1 MENTQLEEKVLEL
14 ASSIKKIGEISND
27 DYFYRTILFPG
38 ELVSALES
46 EGEKDFSEDLL
57 ENWKNV
63 TVAPTKHNQEQN
75 YILRL
80 ASIAQRINN
89 KFGFDAFLDC
99 IQLLLVIYT
108 RYAQTLVKTL
118 KRSTTF

>member
-46 EGEKDFSEDLL
+46 EGEKDFSEDSMISFRNNAQELL
-57 ENWKNV
+57 PLQYSVKKE
-63 TVAPTKHNQEQN
+63 
-75 YILRL
+75 LRRL
-80 ASIAQRINN
+80 EAE
-89 KFGFDAFLDC
+89 FEE
-99 IQLLLVIYT
+99 
-108 RYAQTLVKTL
+108 
-118 KRSTTF
+118 